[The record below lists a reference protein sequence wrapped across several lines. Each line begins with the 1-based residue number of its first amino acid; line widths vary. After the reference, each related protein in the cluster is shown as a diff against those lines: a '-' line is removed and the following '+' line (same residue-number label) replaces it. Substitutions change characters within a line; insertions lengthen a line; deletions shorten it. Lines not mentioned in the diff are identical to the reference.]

1 MNGDCSDNY
10 TCQEVMNHFI
20 LSCWSYFKAKNLAL
34 IFFFFLTYIQKAAA
48 YFSRPRVKTD
58 TQKNLTR
65 KQLLEEEKKKG
76 RKANDNRSPRVS
88 RHVA

>member
-34 IFFFFLTYIQKAAA
+34 IFFFYFPTLSHPPLLFHTSLILSLGFGGWDSKGCQEEFLGFHGNGI
-48 YFSRPRVKTD
+48 S
-58 TQKNLTR
+58 LWM
-65 KQLLEEEKKKG
+65 L
-76 RKANDNRSPRVS
+76 
-88 RHVA
+88 